1 MGSAEASPDDGSE
14 RDDAPVNDATAAVAA
29 ADYAPNTEVKE
40 ASYELGSGGRKLEAT
55 QRHG

>member
-29 ADYAPNTEVKE
+29 ADYTPNTEVKE
-40 ASYELGSGGRKLEAT
+40 AS
-55 QRHG
+55 